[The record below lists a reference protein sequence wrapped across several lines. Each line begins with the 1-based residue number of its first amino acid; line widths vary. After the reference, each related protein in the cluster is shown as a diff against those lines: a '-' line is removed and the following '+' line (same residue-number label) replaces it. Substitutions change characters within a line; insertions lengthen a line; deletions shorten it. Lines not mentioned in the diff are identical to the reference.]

1 MNLNKI
7 EKLYTQ
13 NLETYGIDSRAV
25 GWNSPESQN
34 LRFEKLMFLVEN
46 NSKPFSINE
55 LGCGYGELYK
65 YLEKHKFNF
74 AEFNGYDISQPMLDS
89 CKDYLMNPNNLF
101 LYNSSKLSSSADYSI
116 TSGIFNTPFDYSE
129 DKWKK
134 YIKDTIVNLYDNS
147 LKGIAFNFLTSY
159 VDFRSE
165 SLYYQDPAEML
176 AFCLE
181 NFGKNV
187 KLIHDYPLYEFTI
200 LIFKNQA

>member
-1 MNLNKI
+1 MNLSKV

-46 NSKPFSINE
+46 NSKPLSINE

-65 YLEKHKFNF
+65 YLEKNKFNLVK
-74 AEFNGYDISQPMLDS
+74 FNGYDISQPMLDS

-101 LYNSSKLSSSADYSI
+101 LYNNSKLNTLADYSI
-116 TSGIFNTPFDYSE
+116 TSGIFNTPFDHKE
-129 DKWKK
+129 KKWMK

-147 LKGIAFNFLTSY
+147 LKGIAFNFLSSH
-159 VDFRSE
+159 VDYRLDN
-165 SLYYQDPAEML
+165 LYYQDPSEML
-176 AFCLE
+176 TFCLDS
-181 NFGKNV
+181 FGKNI
-187 KLIHDYPLYEFTI
+187 KLIHNYPLYEFTI
-200 LIFKNQA
+200 IVYKS

>member
-1 MNLNKI
+1 MNLSKV
-7 EKLYTQ
+7 EKFYTQ

-65 YLEKHKFNF
+65 YLEKNKFNL
-74 AEFNGYDISQPMLDS
+74 EVSKDISLL
-89 CKDYLMNPNNLF
+89 KFN
-101 LYNSSKLSSSADYSI
+101 LYN
-116 TSGIFNTPFDYSE
+116 
-129 DKWKK
+129 
-134 YIKDTIVNLYDNS
+134 NS

-159 VDFRSE
+159 VDYRSE
-165 SLYYQDPAEML
+165 ILYYQDPAEML
-176 AFCLE
+176 TFCLD

-187 KLIHDYPLYEFTI
+187 KLVHDYPLYEFTI
-200 LIFKNQA
+200 IVYKS